1 MASIY
6 DTANV
11 LAILAG
17 ARNPQ
22 WSTQLGHD
30 GTPSTDA
37 DAYPSSSGA
46 GVDLLNSVQ
55 ALVAVEMRAAAHR
68 RRSVVTVTTLDL
80 TADYTVTI
88 DGNACVATGAH
99 ADLDALL
106 TELASAINASVPLD
120 GVVTASADLTA
131 NTVTIVSDTNA
142 DYTITMS
149 ATGSGVLAVEADPT
163 TAKLRLW
170 ATCRS
175 SSAPATW
182 INILDQEYDVTSR
195 GFLERFDV
203 AGLDRLYV
211 EVADVDGTGDGAS
224 VTYTTPTIKVG
235 PCVSE

>member
-1 MASIY
+1 MASVY
-6 DTANV
+6 DTANI
-11 LAILAG
+11 LAILAA
-17 ARNPQ
+17 ARNPE

-30 GTPSTDA
+30 GTSGTDA
-37 DAYPSSSGA
+37 DAYPSSAGA
-46 GVDLLNSVQ
+46 GVDLVNSVQ
-55 ALVAVEMRAAAHR
+55 ALVAVEMRAAVHR

-88 DGNACVATGAH
+88 NGTACIATGVH

-106 TELASAINASVPLD
+106 TELALIINTNVPST
-120 GVVTASADLTA
+120 VTASADLTA

-149 ATGSGVLAVEADPT
+149 ATGTGVLAIEADPT

-170 ATCRS
+170 AKCRS
-175 SSAPATW
+175 SSAPSTW
-182 INILDQEYDVTSR
+182 IQILDQEFDVTSV

-203 AGLDRLYV
+203 GGLDRLYV
-211 EVADVDGTGDGAS
+211 EVATVDGTGDGAS
-224 VTYTTPTIKVG
+224 VTYTTPVIKIG